1 MDFIKEGLKRII
13 DNKWLTIVKPDFSMK
28 WVKQFTINDNGL
40 LLVSVLNEGFV
51 VIFVNRLRHTI
62 CCCTT
67 RGDKIDRYI
76 WNDLCELKDHGK
88 YFVCCAY
95 RYNCKEYDE
104 PFVLYLADF
113 FTNGTDNVISRI
125 PSDEEIIQMYEINV
139 NGEVD
144 QTSTNAL
151 QYKPRTL
158 KSKKQYSRFNQPSIN
173 PLFESEEEKH
183 YKTMSEQF
191 PNNENFGY
199 NYNKHRQIRKA
210 GMSFENYNKL
220 KQKEKMLQARM
231 EQNPTNDN
239 YRDRYN
245 TFKDFRESRMRIQFR
260 K

>member
-1 MDFIKEGLKRII
+1 MDFLNEGLNRII
-13 DNKWLTIVKPDFSMK
+13 DNKWLKIVKVD
-28 WVKQFTINDNGL
+28 FTINNVQKFRANNNGL
-40 LLVSVLNEGFV
+40 LLVSVYNEGFI
-51 VIFVNRLRHTI
+51 VIFINRIRHTI
-62 CCCTT
+62 SCCTT
-67 RGDKIDRYI
+67 RGDRIDAYHWKQI
-76 WNDLCELKDHGK
+76 CEVNDNGK
-88 YFVCCAY
+88 YFVCCFY
-95 RYNCKEYDE
+95 RYKCEEYDA
-104 PFVLYLADF
+104 PFALYLADF

-158 KSKKQYSRFNQPSIN
+158 KIKKQYSRFNQPSIN

-191 PNNENFGY
+191 PNNKDFRY

-220 KQKEKMLQARM
+220 KQKEKMLQSRM